1 MTVIRPKVGLD
12 CSNAPLVDKADAFK
26 RSCSRTPNL
35 LGNASICPRE
45 RIVNAGTPMQVWR
58 CQLNDNVSEEEVM
71 ARAVEWKA
79 AATKVPG
86 GEGLSQS
93 VMFPVASGADGL
105 GTDILYTVQWKSFSH
120 FGEWWDNYND
130 SDAAALEGQTM
141 TCHGSGLW
149 EREEG

>member
-1 MTVIRPKVGLD
+1 MKIR
-12 CSNAPLVDKADAFK
+12 NLVAGFGVFFLL
-26 RSCSRTPNL
+26 TP
-35 LGNASICPRE
+35 
-45 RIVNAGTPMQVWR
+45 IVNAGTPMQVWR
-58 CQLNDNVSEEEVM
+58 CQLNDNISEEEVM

-93 VMFPVASGADGL
+93 IMFPVAAGADGL